1 MISTGFAQQFA
12 RDWIGAWNRHD
23 LDAVLAHCA
32 DDIELTA
39 PRLPAPASRLRGKP
53 AVAAW
58 WARALTAPTLTV
70 GPRLELTAATTLT
83 GTDGVVL
90 LYRSGG
96 RLRAQTFR
104 FRPNGQVSH
113 TAIHPLAP
121 RASETAHDL
130 HRP

>member
-1 MISTGFAQQFA
+1 MITARFAQHFA
-12 RDWIGAWNRHD
+12 ADWIGAWNRHD

-39 PRLPAPASRLRGKP
+39 PHLPGPGSHLRGKT

-58 WARALTAPTLTV
+58 WARALTAPSLTV
-70 GPRLELTAATTLT
+70 PPRLQLAAVATLT

-96 RLRAQTFR
+96 RLHAQTFR
-104 FRPNGQVSH
+104 FRPNGQLSH

-121 RASETAHDL
+121 RASEKPHVI
-130 HRP
+130 HCP

>member
-39 PRLPAPASRLRGKP
+39 PRLPAPANRLRGKP

-58 WARALTAPTLTV
+58 WARALTPPTLTV
-70 GPRLELTAATTLT
+70 GPRLELTAATTLI

-121 RASETAHDL
+121 RASEKAHDP